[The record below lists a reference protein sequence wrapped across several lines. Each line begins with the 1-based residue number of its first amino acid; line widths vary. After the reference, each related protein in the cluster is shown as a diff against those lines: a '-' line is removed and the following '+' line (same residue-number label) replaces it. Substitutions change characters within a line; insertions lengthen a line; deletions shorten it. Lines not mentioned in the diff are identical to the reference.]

1 MNEDLVQELCQT
13 LGILRTLIEC
23 WKHIKHFNIFL
34 VKEIV
39 EKHLHKGLTDLVHV
53 DSFLSYIE
61 GEAVLQ
67 QMIVTSVDQS
77 VLGGGSTRI
86 ELQIKVPL

>member
-1 MNEDLVQELCQT
+1 MNEDIVQELCQT

-23 WKHIKHFNIFL
+23 WNHIKHFNILL

-39 EKHLHKGLTDLVHV
+39 EKHLNKGLTDLVHV

-67 QMIVTSVDQS
+67 RMIVTSVDQS

-86 ELQIKVPL
+86 ELQTKVPL